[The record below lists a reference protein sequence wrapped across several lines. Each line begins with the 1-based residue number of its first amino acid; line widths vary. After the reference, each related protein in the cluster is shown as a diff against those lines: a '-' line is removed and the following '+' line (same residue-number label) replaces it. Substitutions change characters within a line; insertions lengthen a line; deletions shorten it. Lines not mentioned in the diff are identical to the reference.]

1 MRIRVAQAIGFQSE
15 PESEPIIGTRAIS
28 SGRLRHSPR
37 RHTHANR
44 ATRGPQTRRQTQ
56 PPQQVVAI
64 SCLRQRP
71 LGALS
76 PHPPP
81 SLGALRRN
89 RSQLRLPSSV
99 SYLTNHSFPSFHHR
113 LLFRFCPNWKLQD
126 LICSELATWLA
137 PACLCPPW
145 TPPSVRCYRRFVFT
159 TFLFCLFVIFEDS
172 FAFLCL
178 VLWFFFFFRGF
189 WLLQIRLEQRLF
201 SFWAIRDLSGDVLRF
216 LISVWGQSLE
226 LKCFVCWSTVILF
239 LFFVQEFGNVETPM
253 YTRLR
258 HFFGTIY
265 NRCVCVC
272 WAFCFLLV
280 EEFSTSDLSFML
292 CLLEKRK
299 SVEWK

>member
-113 LLFRFCPNWKLQD
+113 LPFRFCPNWKLQD

-145 TPPSVRCYRRFVFT
+145 TPPSVRCYRRFVFM

-172 FAFLCL
+172 FAFVFSPL
-178 VLWFFFFFRGF
+178 VFL
-189 WLLQIRLEQRLF
+189 LLQGVLAIANSVGAKALLLLGDSRPFWWRASFLDFLF
-201 SFWAIRDLSGDVLRF
+201 GAKVWNW
-216 LISVWGQSLE
+216 SVS
-226 LKCFVCWSTVILF
+226 CVDRRLF
-239 LFFVQEFGNVETPM
+239 LFF
-253 YTRLR
+253 
-258 HFFGTIY
+258 
-265 NRCVCVC
+265 
-272 WAFCFLLV
+272 FCAGI
-280 EEFSTSDLSFML
+280 
-292 CLLEKRK
+292 
-299 SVEWK
+299 W